1 MAMCGRQIIGA
12 IVAPPVFPVGVSMLY
27 RAWKLLVL
35 FLIVGGAA
43 AVCACGDRVK
53 AKTDKETSK
62 PREEL
67 VNGLTSEQATK
78 VVARVGEQNI
88 TVGDVTEQINRL
100 SPYIKRRWAT
110 PEKRK
115 EFLQKLIQ
123 IELLSQEAIREGLD
137 KSPEVQR
144 AVKQVMVRLMVK
156 NDLENELFPT
166 SVDEDRLKAE
176 YDKEWQKYHSPA
188 QHRMVQI
195 VVETAEEADRLLEEL
210 KASPSPRERFR
221 ELARTVS
228 IDEESRVRAGD
239 IGYISNPEDI
249 AASQK
254 GDKAHWFSQT
264 PGISE
269 AVARA
274 SWTLKKANDLYP
286 QPVRTD
292 RGYHLLMLS
301 TVKPALNRSFNS
313 VKRLIEN
320 QVLREMRRVKMDE
333 FVATLRA
340 KADVKIYPENFD
352 KVKLALPREGEI
364 NSATMPKEPDE
375 VDSPQTVRDE
385 ADE

>member
-1 MAMCGRQIIGA
+1 MAMGRRQIFGA
-12 IVAPPVFPVGVSMLY
+12 VVAPRVFPVGVSMRL
-27 RAWKLLVL
+27 RIRKLLVL
-35 FLIVGGAA
+35 ILVLGGAVG
-43 AVCACGDRVK
+43 VCACGKR
-53 AKTDKETSK
+53 ASEKTEEETST
-62 PREEL
+62 RRDDL
-67 VNGLTSEQATK
+67 INGLTPAQAAK
-78 VVARVGEQNI
+78 VVAKVGEQTI

-123 IELLSQEAIREGLD
+123 IELLSQEAIRNGLD

-176 YDKEWQKYHSPA
+176 YEKEWLKYHNPA

-195 VVETAEEADRLLEEL
+195 VVETEEEANRLLEEL
-210 KASPSPRERFR
+210 KASPAPRERFR

-228 IDEESRVRAGD
+228 IDEDSKSRAGD
-239 IGYISNPEDI
+239 IGYVSNPDDI

-254 GDKAHWFSQT
+254 NEPAHRFSQT
-264 PGISE
+264 PGVSE
-269 AVARA
+269 AIARA
-274 SWTLKKANDLYP
+274 AWTLKKTNDLYP
-286 QPVRTD
+286 EPVHTAQ
-292 RGYHLLMLS
+292 GFHLLMLS

-320 QVLREMRRVKMDE
+320 RVLREMRRVKMDE
-333 FVATLRA
+333 FVAELRE
-340 KADVKIYPENFD
+340 KADVKIYRENLD
-352 KVKLALPREGEI
+352 KVNLALPREGEAG
-364 NSATMPKEPDE
+364 SARLQKETGQSDGPEGVGDVSE
-375 VDSPQTVRDE
+375 E
-385 ADE
+385 